1 MSQPEETTEQ
11 MVQPGGKPAEA
22 AADFSAPRVGSG
34 AAPLL
39 MGVKLGI
46 RVLMGRTHLA
56 LRDVVRLGN
65 GSVVELDC
73 SPDDPVSIV
82 VNDRLIAQG
91 EIVVVDGNYGV
102 RITRI
107 ASGQQPTDDKAE
119 TDLLG
124 LSERLK

>member
-11 MVQPGGKPAEA
+11 MVQPVGKPADA
-22 AADFSAPRVGSG
+22 AVDFSSPHAGSG

-39 MGVKLGI
+39 MGVKLPI

-56 LRDVVRLGN
+56 LRDIVRLGN

-73 SPDDPVSIV
+73 SPDDPVAIV

-91 EIVVVDGNYGV
+91 EIVVVGGNYGV

-107 ASGQQPTDDKAE
+107 ASGQQPAGEKSE